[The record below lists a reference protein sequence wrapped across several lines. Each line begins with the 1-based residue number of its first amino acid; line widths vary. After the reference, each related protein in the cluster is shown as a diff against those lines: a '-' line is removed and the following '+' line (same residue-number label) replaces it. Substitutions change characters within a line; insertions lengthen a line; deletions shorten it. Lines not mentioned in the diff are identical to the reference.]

1 MKEEVIKS
9 IFNIKGTTLQI
20 KLDIL
25 DVYLGYRK
33 GARILCHI
41 NEQVEG
47 IAKELITAEIQI
59 AVGKGMVSQKAN
71 SVNKVKDY
79 FDNNSENT
87 EQVVPFYIAK
97 NQDYADKL
105 RETDESKSDLEF
117 GRMLDYPDCCIN
129 KVAESGHVPSIIES
143 FYYLQ
148 ENGKFNVW
156 TWPVA
161 MIGDAS
167 FLVHYPCSSKCRE
180 SMDIAKKHF
189 QLISKYA
196 PKNIINRVNKYHTS
210 HYKLNKDLIS
220 IDEKNGLLSPLNDLQ
235 EYGL

>member
-9 IFNIKGTTLQI
+9 IFNIKDATLQI

-41 NEQVEG
+41 NEQVEE

-59 AVGKGMVSQKAN
+59 AVGKGMVSQRAN

-79 FDNNSENT
+79 FDNNSENI
-87 EQVVPFYIAK
+87 EKVVPFYIAK

-105 RETDESKSDLEF
+105 READESKSDVKF

-129 KVAESGHVPSIIES
+129 KVAETGHVPSILES
-143 FYYLQ
+143 FNYLQ
-148 ENGKFNVW
+148 ANEKFNVW

-167 FLVHYPCSSKCRE
+167 LLVHYPCSSKCLK

-189 QLISKYA
+189 QLIANYA
-196 PKNIINRVNKYHTS
+196 PKNIVARVEKYHS
-210 HYKLNKDLIS
+210 SNYSVDEGIIS
-220 IDEKNGLLSPLNDLQ
+220 IHEKNGSLSPLNNLY
-235 EYGL
+235 EIS

>member
-9 IFNIKGTTLQI
+9 IFNLKGTTLQI

-41 NEQVEG
+41 NEQIEG

-59 AVGKGMVSQKAN
+59 AVGKGMVSQIAN

-87 EQVVPFYIAK
+87 ERVVPFYIAK

-105 RETDESKSDLEF
+105 RETDESKSDVEF

-143 FYYLQ
+143 FHYLQ

-167 FLVHYPCSSKCRE
+167 FLVHYPCSSKCLK

-189 QLISKYA
+189 QLIANYA
-196 PKNIINRVNKYHTS
+196 PKNIVARVEKYHS
-210 HYKLNKDLIS
+210 FNYSIDNGIIS
-220 IDEKNGLLSPLNDLQ
+220 IHEKYGSLRPLNDLY
-235 EYGL
+235 EVS

>member
-1 MKEEVIKS
+1 MKEEIIKR

-25 DVYLGYRK
+25 DVYVGYRK

-41 NEQVEG
+41 NEQVED
-47 IAKELITAEIQI
+47 IAKEIITAELQI
-59 AVGKGMVSQKAN
+59 AVGKGMVSQTAN
-71 SVNKVKDY
+71 SANKVKDY

-87 EQVVPFYIAK
+87 EKVIPFYIAQ

-105 RETDESKSDLEF
+105 READESKSDVEF

-148 ENGKFNVW
+148 ENEKFNVW

-161 MIGDAS
+161 MVGDAS
-167 FLVHYPCSSKCRE
+167 LLVHFPCSSKCLK
-180 SMDIAKKHF
+180 SLDIAKKHF
-189 QLISKYA
+189 QLIANYA
-196 PKNIINRVNKYHTS
+196 PKKIVERVEKYHS
-210 HYKLNKDLIS
+210 SNYSVDNGIICIHK
-220 IDEKNGLLSPLNDLQ
+220 KNGSLSPLNNLY
-235 EYGL
+235 EVS

>member
-9 IFNIKGTTLQI
+9 IFNLNGITLQI

-41 NEQVEG
+41 NEQVEE
-47 IAKELITAEIQI
+47 IAKELISAEIQI
-59 AVGKGMVSQKAN
+59 SVGKGMVSQSAN

-87 EQVVPFYIAK
+87 EKVVPFYIAK

-105 RETDESKSDLEF
+105 READENKSDVEF
-117 GRMLDYPDCCIN
+117 GRMLDYPDCCIKN
-129 KVAESGHVPSIIES
+129 VAELGHVPSIIES

-148 ENGKFNVW
+148 ENERFNVW

-167 FLVHYPCSSKCRE
+167 LLVHYPCSSKCLK

-189 QLISKYA
+189 QLITNYA
-196 PKNIINRVNKYHTS
+196 PKYIVERVEKYHS
-210 HYKLNKDLIS
+210 SLYS
-220 IDEKNGLLSPLNDLQ
+220 IDNGIICSHEKNGSLSPLNNLY
-235 EYGL
+235 EVS